1 MNATNLVKTINL
13 KKKKKKTLI
22 GLEVMYF
29 DYYTIKVILMINH
42 VNVTNINL
50 QSTIQKVF

>member
-13 KKKKKKTLI
+13 KKQKKKTLT
-22 GLEVMYF
+22 GLEVIYF

-50 QSTIQKVF
+50 